1 MNELIEEWANVKEEL
16 AKLQNKER
24 DLRLQIAPEV
34 LQDKLEGS
42 KTVVIDG
49 WKLSATAVLNYN
61 VDEEELEL
69 RKNELTQ
76 RDWEALRYKPTV
88 NTTKFRKLDNDSAL
102 HRIVT
107 AKPGM
112 PQLKIVEYL
121 GE

>member
-16 AKLQNKER
+16 ARLQKKER

-34 LQDKLEGS
+34 LKDKLEGS
-42 KTVVIDG
+42 KTDTIDG
-49 WKLSATAVLNYN
+49 WKLSATAVINYS
-61 VDEEELEL
+61 VDEDELEL

-76 RDWEALRYKPTV
+76 RDWEALRYKPSV
-88 NTTKFRKLDNDSAL
+88 VAARFRRLDNDSIL

-112 PQLKIVEYL
+112 PQLKVVE
-121 GE
+121 